1 MKILVIVPAYNE
13 EKSLPGV
20 VQDLRDHA
28 GFADVLVIDDG
39 SRDSTA
45 RIAKELA
52 IEVVRLPFNLGIGGA
67 MQAGYLYAERNGY
80 DLAVQF
86 DGDGQHIAVE
96 IEKLI
101 GPLKRGEADLVAG
114 SRFLKPGG
122 YRAPLFRRAGIWF
135 FSFLLSRILGMH
147 VTDTTSGF
155 RAANRKAIEF
165 FSRLY
170 PEDYPEV
177 ETLVLLHKAG
187 LRIAETPVM
196 MRERSSGRSS
206 ITAIR
211 SVYYMTKVL
220 LAVFIDLL
228 KK

>member
-20 VQDLRDHA
+20 IQDLRDHA

-39 SRDSTA
+39 SRDLTA

-52 IEVVRLPFNLGIGGA
+52 VEVLRLPFNLGIGGA

-86 DGDGQHIAVE
+86 DGDGQHIAGE

-101 GPLKRGEADLVAG
+101 DPLKRGAADLVAG

-122 YRAPLFRRAGIWF
+122 YRAPLFRRAGIWL

-165 FSRLY
+165 FSRQY
-170 PEDYPEV
+170 PDDYPEV

-187 LRIAETPVM
+187 LKVAETPVM
-196 MRERSSGRSS
+196 MRERSSGQSS
-206 ITAIR
+206 ITASR

-220 LAVFIDLL
+220 LAVFIDLF

>member
-20 VQDLRDHA
+20 IQDLRNHA

-52 IEVVRLPFNLGIGGA
+52 AEVVRLPFNLGIGGA

-80 DLAVQF
+80 DFAVQF
-86 DGDGQHIAVE
+86 DGDGQHIAGE

-101 GPLKRGEADLVAG
+101 DPLKRGAADLVAG
-114 SRFLKPGG
+114 SRFLEPCG

-135 FSFLLSRILGMH
+135 FSFLLSRILGRR

-155 RAANRKAIEF
+155 RAVNRKAIEF
-165 FSRLY
+165 FSWQY
-170 PEDYPEV
+170 PDDYPEV

-187 LRIAETPVM
+187 LKIAETPVM
-196 MRERSSGRSS
+196 MRERSGGRSS